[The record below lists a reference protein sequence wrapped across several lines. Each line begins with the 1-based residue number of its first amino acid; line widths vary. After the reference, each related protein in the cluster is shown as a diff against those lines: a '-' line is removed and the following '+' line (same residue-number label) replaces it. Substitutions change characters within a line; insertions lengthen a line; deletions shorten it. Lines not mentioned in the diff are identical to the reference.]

1 MSDCRHG
8 GRDVYAAPKAEERE
22 PGVLYQH
29 PLYSHEY
36 YEGLLA
42 IQVSG
47 IRFYREDFE
56 VVYDLKD
63 GKITGVTVEGL
74 HFTIDKEAAR

>member
-1 MSDCRHG
+1 MSDCSTNAWK
-8 GRDVYAAPKAEERE
+8 VPATEERE
-22 PGVLYQH
+22 PNVLYQH

-47 IRFYREDFE
+47 IRFYREDFD
-56 VVYDLKD
+56 VIYDVEN
-63 GKITGVTVEGL
+63 GRITGVTVDGQ
-74 HFTIDKEAAR
+74 HFTKD

>member
-8 GRDVYAAPKAEERE
+8 GRDVYAVPKPEKRE

-29 PLYSHEY
+29 PLYSHEF
-36 YEGLLA
+36 YEGLMA

-47 IRFYREDFE
+47 IRFYREDFDI
-56 VVYDLKD
+56 VYNMKN
-63 GKITGVTVEGL
+63 GKIAGVTIGGL
-74 HFTIDKEAAR
+74 HFKIDKRAR